1 MTKVRITLRGDNDDD
16 TDDGDGSDDVDGNE
30 DGDGDGDKK
39 YPNCSQDWHPEGNLV
54 TSVATFTPHSEDQ
67 FGTIS
72 CSAETAVIGISK
84 MMMILYFC
92 HPSSKYLCDDD
103 LLYFCHPRSKY
114 LCGDDILDFCH
125 PSSTY
130 LCDDDILY
138 FCNPSP
144 KYLCVLTKF
153 VHRLASKGFHVD
165 SSPSRF

>member
-16 TDDGDGSDDVDGNE
+16 TDDVDGNE
-30 DGDGDGDKK
+30 DGDEDGDKK

-84 MMMILYFC
+84 TMRILFSC

-103 LLYFCHPRSKY
+103 
-114 LCGDDILDFCH
+114 ILDFCN

-130 LCDDDILY
+130 LCDDDILD
-138 FCNPSP
+138 FCHPS
-144 KYLCVLTKF
+144 
-153 VHRLASKGFHVD
+153 
-165 SSPSRF
+165 